1 MHKKLFDVLPR
12 HIAVIMDGN
21 GRWAKKRH
29 LPRTAG
35 HSVGAKTFKSI
46 CLYAN
51 EIGVEYMTFYAF
63 STENWR
69 RPKEE
74 VNALMKLFTE
84 YLSDSVNFK
93 DKNIRLKFIGDRSVL
108 SGRASKLMSDAEEN
122 SKGLH
127 RTDRQSRHKLRRKGR
142 NCPCGEGNRKAGE
155 KRRFIPEDIT
165 ADTVENNLYTAGDP
179 PVDLVI
185 RPGGEYRVSNFLIWQ
200 LAYSELWFSNVL
212 WPNFK
217 PQTSRRSH
225 REFRSEKSQIRRRL
239 NAAF

>member
-1 MHKKLFDVLPR
+1 MRKKNFDVLPL

-51 EIGVEYMTFYAF
+51 EIGIEYMTFYAF

-74 VNALMKLFTE
+74 VDALMKLFAE

-93 DKNIRLKFIGDRSVL
+93 DKNIRLKFIGDRTVL
-108 SGRASKLMSDAEEN
+108 SDELQQLMKNAEEN
-122 SKGLH
+122 SKDCTGLTVNLAINYGGRDEIVH
-127 RTDRQSRHKLRRKGR
+127 AVKKIAADVKDGKL
-142 NCPCGEGNRKAGE
+142 A
-155 KRRFIPEDIT
+155 PEDIT
-165 ADTVENNLYTAGDP
+165 VDTVEQNLYTAGDP
-179 PVDLVI
+179 PVDLLI
-185 RPGGEYRVSNFLIWQ
+185 RPGGEYRISNFLIWQ
-200 LAYSELWFSNVL
+200 ITYSEYWFSNVL
-212 WPNFK
+212 WPDFK
-217 PQTSRRSH
+217 PKHLNEAIESFAGRNRRFGSV
-225 REFRSEKSQIRRRL
+225 
-239 NAAF
+239 

>member
-1 MHKKLFDVLPR
+1 MHKKTFDVLPR

-74 VNALMKLFTE
+74 VDALMKLFTE

-93 DKNIRLKFIGDRSVL
+93 DKNIRLKFIGNRSVL
-108 SGRASKLMSDAEEN
+108 SGELQKLMSDAEEN
-122 SKGLH
+122 SKDCTGL
-127 RTDRQSRHKLRRKGR
+127 TVNLAINYGGR
-142 NCPCGEGNRKAGE
+142 DEIVHAARVIAKQVKNGGLS
-155 KRRFIPEDIT
+155 PEDIT

-217 PQTSRRSH
+217 PKHLDEAIESFARRN
-225 REFRSEKSQIRRRL
+225 RR
-239 NAAF
+239 FGGV

>member
-1 MHKKLFDVLPR
+1 MHKKTFDVLPR

-74 VNALMKLFTE
+74 VDALMKLFTE

-108 SGRASKLMSDAEEN
+108 SGELQKLMSDAEEN
-122 SKGLH
+122 SKDCTGL
-127 RTDRQSRHKLRRKGR
+127 TVNLAINYGGR
-142 NCPCGEGNRKAGE
+142 DEIVHAAREIAKQVKNGGLS
-155 KRRFIPEDIT
+155 PEDIT
-165 ADTVENNLYTAGDP
+165 ADTVENNLYTAGNP

-217 PQTSRRSH
+217 PKHLDEAIESFARRN
-225 REFRSEKSQIRRRL
+225 RR
-239 NAAF
+239 FGGV

>member
-1 MHKKLFDVLPR
+1 MRKKNFDVLPR

-51 EIGVEYMTFYAF
+51 EIGIEYMTFYAF

-74 VNALMKLFTE
+74 VDALMKLFAE

-93 DKNIRLKFIGDRSVL
+93 DKNIRLKFIGDRTVL
-108 SGRASKLMSDAEEN
+108 SDELQQLMKNAEEN
-122 SKGLH
+122 SKDCTGLTVNLAINYGGRDEIVH
-127 RTDRQSRHKLRRKGR
+127 AVKKISADVKDGKL
-142 NCPCGEGNRKAGE
+142 A
-155 KRRFIPEDIT
+155 PEDIT
-165 ADTVENNLYTAGDP
+165 VDTVEQNLYTAGDP
-179 PVDLVI
+179 PVDLLI
-185 RPGGEYRVSNFLIWQ
+185 RPGGEYRISNFLIWQ
-200 LAYSELWFSNVL
+200 ITYSEYWFSNVL
-212 WPNFK
+212 WPDFK
-217 PQTSRRSH
+217 PKHLNEAIESFAGRNRRFGSV
-225 REFRSEKSQIRRRL
+225 
-239 NAAF
+239 

>member
-1 MHKKLFDVLPR
+1 MRKKSFDVLPR

-51 EIGVEYMTFYAF
+51 EIGIEYMTFYAF

-74 VNALMKLFTE
+74 VDALMKLFTE

-108 SGRASKLMSDAEEN
+108 SDEIKELMKNAEEN
-122 SKGLH
+122 SKDCTGLTVNLAINYGGRDEIVH
-127 RTDRQSRHKLRRKGR
+127 AVREIAGDVKNGKL
-142 NCPCGEGNRKAGE
+142 N
-155 KRRFIPEDIT
+155 PEDIT
-165 ADTVENNLYTAGDP
+165 ADTVEQNLYTAGDP
-179 PVDLVI
+179 PVDLLI
-185 RPGGEYRVSNFLIWQ
+185 RPGGEYRISNFLIWQ
-200 LAYSELWFSNVL
+200 ITYSEYWFSNVL
-212 WPNFK
+212 WPDFK
-217 PQTSRRSH
+217 PKHLNEAIESFAGRKRR
-225 REFRSEKSQIRRRL
+225 FGGV
-239 NAAF
+239 

>member
-1 MHKKLFDVLPR
+1 MRKKNFDVLPR

-51 EIGVEYMTFYAF
+51 EIGIEYMTFYAF

-74 VNALMKLFTE
+74 VDALMKLFAE

-93 DKNIRLKFIGDRSVL
+93 DKNIRLKFIGDRTVL
-108 SGRASKLMSDAEEN
+108 SDELQQLMKNAEEN
-122 SKGLH
+122 SKDCTGLTVNLAINYGGRDEIVH
-127 RTDRQSRHKLRRKGR
+127 AVKKIAAEVKDGKL
-142 NCPCGEGNRKAGE
+142 A
-155 KRRFIPEDIT
+155 PEDIT
-165 ADTVENNLYTAGDP
+165 VDTVEQNLYTAGDP
-179 PVDLVI
+179 PVDLLI
-185 RPGGEYRVSNFLIWQ
+185 RPGGEYRISNFLIWQ
-200 LAYSELWFSNVL
+200 ITYSEYWFSNVL
-212 WPNFK
+212 WPDFK
-217 PQTSRRSH
+217 PKHLNEAIESFAGRNRRFGSV
-225 REFRSEKSQIRRRL
+225 
-239 NAAF
+239 

>member
-1 MHKKLFDVLPR
+1 MRKKTFDILPR

-21 GRWAKKRH
+21 GRWAKKRR

-35 HSVGAKTFKSI
+35 HSVGAKTFKNI

-51 EIGVEYMTFYAF
+51 EIGIEYMTFYAF

-74 VNALMKLFTE
+74 VDALMKLFTE

-108 SGRASKLMSDAEEN
+108 SDKLQSLMADAEKNSEN
-122 SKGLH
+122 CTGLTVNLAINYGGRDEIVRAVRKISEEVKKGSL
-127 RTDRQSRHKLRRKGR
+127 G
-142 NCPCGEGNRKAGE
+142 
-155 KRRFIPEDIT
+155 PEDIT
-165 ADTVENNLYTAGDP
+165 ADTVENSLDTAGDP

-200 LAYSELWFSNVL
+200 IAYSELWFSGVL

-217 PQTSRRSH
+217 PKHLDEAIESFAQRNRR
-225 REFRSEKSQIRRRL
+225 FGGV
-239 NAAF
+239 

>member
-1 MHKKLFDVLPR
+1 MHKKTFDVLPR

-74 VNALMKLFTE
+74 VDALMKLFTE

-108 SGRASKLMSDAEEN
+108 SGELQKLMSDAEEN
-122 SKGLH
+122 SKDCTGL
-127 RTDRQSRHKLRRKGR
+127 TVNLAINYGGR
-142 NCPCGEGNRKAGE
+142 DEIVHAAGE
-155 KRRFIPEDIT
+155 IAKQVKNGGLSPEDIT

-217 PQTSRRSH
+217 PKHLDEAIESFARRN
-225 REFRSEKSQIRRRL
+225 RR
-239 NAAF
+239 FGGV

>member
-1 MHKKLFDVLPR
+1 MHKKTFDVLPR

-74 VNALMKLFTE
+74 VDALMKLFTE

-108 SGRASKLMSDAEEN
+108 SGELQKLMSDAEEN
-122 SKGLH
+122 SKDCTGL
-127 RTDRQSRHKLRRKGR
+127 TVNLAINYGGR
-142 NCPCGEGNRKAGE
+142 DEIVHAAREIAKQGKNGGLS
-155 KRRFIPEDIT
+155 PEDIT

-217 PQTSRRSH
+217 PKHLDEAIESFARRN
-225 REFRSEKSQIRRRL
+225 RR
-239 NAAF
+239 FGGV